1 MRTFQYFLNNFKSQT
16 IIVSILVIVAGLFE
30 AIGIAAFL
38 PLFQILLDGESDLS
52 YLPDFALHFANAT
65 GLTNSIV
72 NISVFI
78 GVMIGVKAI
87 ILLIAM
93 RKVSFTVAGITDSLR
108 RSLLLALLRAN
119 WLYFTNQPLGTNLN
133 AIVTETF
140 AASNVFISMTRLVSA
155 FVQFSIYSISA
166 ILISWQTSLFAVIAG
181 MLLLTSMTAL
191 IKLSRRAGSKLTT
204 YSKSMLSVMAELMQ
218 STKSIRAMGLEKK
231 FETITEDQTENL
243 KEAQKQ
249 QLLASQFLRVFQ
261 EPLMVL
267 VTLFWINISLYL
279 ELLSISELM
288 VMGVIF
294 IRIMTSLNDLQG
306 QYQRMVT
313 QEYALWSF
321 LDTVKKTEDSAE
333 IRMGDKPTP
342 HLIDTLEFQNVNF
355 KYDTKSVLTN
365 LNITFKKNEFSVIIG
380 ESGSGKSTII
390 DMICRLYIP
399 QSGSIKINGIDVNK
413 IDTESWRKQL
423 GLVPQE
429 MFLFNDSI
437 IENVLV
443 GRTGFTENDVWEALE
458 KAGAKSFVEQL
469 PKKLHHNVG
478 ENGRL
483 LSGGQK
489 QRIAIAR
496 AIIHKPQILLLDEA
510 TSALDVETEHVLM
523 QTLVKLSTSMAVIF
537 VSHNDTVKEYAQNI
551 YKIENGQ
558 ILNA

>member
-16 IIVSILVIVAGLFE
+16 IIVSTLVIVAGLFE

-249 QLLASQFLRVFQ
+249 QLLASQLLRVFQ

-365 LNITFKKNEFSVIIG
+365 LNITFKK
-380 ESGSGKSTII
+380 
-390 DMICRLYIP
+390 M
-399 QSGSIKINGIDVNK
+399 
-413 IDTESWRKQL
+413 
-423 GLVPQE
+423 
-429 MFLFNDSI
+429 
-437 IENVLV
+437 
-443 GRTGFTENDVWEALE
+443 
-458 KAGAKSFVEQL
+458 SFQ
-469 PKKLHHNVG
+469 
-478 ENGRL
+478 
-483 LSGGQK
+483 
-489 QRIAIAR
+489 
-496 AIIHKPQILLLDEA
+496 LLLE
-510 TSALDVETEHVLM
+510 SLVL
-523 QTLVKLSTSMAVIF
+523 
-537 VSHNDTVKEYAQNI
+537 
-551 YKIENGQ
+551 ENQ
-558 ILNA
+558 Q